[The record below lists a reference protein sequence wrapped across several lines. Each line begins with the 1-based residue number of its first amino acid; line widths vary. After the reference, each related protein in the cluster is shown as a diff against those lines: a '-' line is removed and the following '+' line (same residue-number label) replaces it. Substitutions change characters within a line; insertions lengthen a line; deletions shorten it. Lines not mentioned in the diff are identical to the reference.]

1 MMEMEKFVKA
11 NYTLEGDGALVFIAF
26 MQLKKVRQF
35 IHVHN
40 FASLTHVVQQLFPLN
55 VVKQQRWYCMV

>member
-40 FASLTHVVQQLFPLN
+40 FASLNTRGSTVIPLN
-55 VVKQQRWYCMV
+55 VVKQ